1 MSHIHLRHAHTFDDA
16 KARSAIDEIAQK
28 LADKLGVVTQ
38 WEGNAL
44 NFQRSGVQGKI
55 IMHPGDLEIDAKLG
69 MLFSAMK
76 STVETE
82 LKRILKDKF

>member
-1 MSHIHLRHAHTFDDA
+1 MAHIHLRHAHPLDDA
-16 KARSAIDEIAQK
+16 KARKAIDEIAKK
-28 LADKLGVVTQ
+28 LSEKLGVVTQ

-44 NFQRSGVQGKI
+44 NFQRTGVQGKI
-55 IMHPGDLEIDAKLG
+55 TMHPGELEIDAKLG

-76 STVETE
+76 GTVESE